1 MSHGPEHRTKIAI
14 QALLTAYK
22 DAGLPLWWYM
32 PIPAMGSAG
41 VPDIVACVDGTL
53 VGIEAKAEKKDGGR
67 KPTQR
72 QLAVHDEIREAG
84 GAVFVVGEEAEFND
98 LRLFLHNQLTTGWL
112 TTSDVLPVPWRSEV
126 VKTRRKPPPLRG

>member
-67 KPTQR
+67 APTKR
-72 QLAVHDEIREAG
+72 QISLDPHGHAITDLNRGNMFALLVDQEI
-84 GAVFVVGEEAEFND
+84 
-98 LRLFLHNQLTTGWL
+98 QY
-112 TTSDVLPVPWRSEV
+112 
-126 VKTRRKPPPLRG
+126 